1 MMDRLSSF
9 LLRRLAHVERR
20 AVRRL
25 AARNGLLTMST
36 AIVDGHIVGRF
47 SPAFDASHLT
57 GDAAQDRHWLRDHL
71 AGFLIEAPQDGNG
84 RPVLVPAV
92 PAWPAHLA
100 RRFANEDGTA
110 QATLAYAVRVVAE
123 AGYKPSVKPMATL
136 LLLAAALE
144 QSGVSLRDLGA
155 ALRQPAPVFSVAV
168 LADGFERA
176 LPQLIE
182 NTGIVPYGP
191 YNGVAADFA
200 FNDDLWRWVDSETRR
215 VFLQV
220 PAGETNRPSRAALR
234 GQLLRALA
242 DGTPVLAVSET
253 HTGVPDQVDLT
264 CDIRLTGAGIDRLL
278 IADLLEAVYGSEAVT
293 RHDSSIAKIDAD
305 ALTLDD
311 LAIAIRPGRPI
322 LSSLDAL
329 AGLAALNR
337 DDKKDEKDGDK
348 AGASRRLITQ
358 SPSERRSQT
367 SDDGGGSDGRASSTS
382 TSTSKVRDKRK
393 SKAKPTG
400 AGVIHPDP
408 SGDELSPTEPPVM
421 RVETLTGYGAAK
433 DWALGLKADLA
444 DYLGGELAWSQMS
457 TKLLLSGPPGT
468 GKTTFARALCNTLQ
482 LPLVVTSV
490 STWLQGEYLHDVLG
504 RMADTF
510 AEARRQA
517 PCILFIDEIDGIGQ
531 RASASRPYADYWN
544 ACVNKLLELLDG
556 AVKTDGVI
564 VVGATNRPAEIDE
577 AIRRSGR
584 LETHIEIPRPDIPT
598 LAGILAHHL
607 GNDLDVV
614 TASDDLLGGQR

>member
-1 MMDRLSSF
+1 MR
-9 LLRRLAHVERR
+9 
-20 AVRRL
+20 
-25 AARNGLLTMST
+25 T
-36 AIVDGHIVGRF
+36 ATVDGHVVGRF
-47 SPAFDASHLT
+47 SPAFDPSHLT
-57 GDAAQDRHWLRDHL
+57 GDLKQDRQWIRDHL
-71 AGFLIEAPQDGNG
+71 AGFLIDAPQDGHG

-92 PAWPAHLA
+92 PAWPAHVA
-100 RRFANEDGTA
+100 RRAANEAGTDPVA
-110 QATLAYAVRVVAE
+110 RSYAVRVVAE

-136 LLLAAALE
+136 LLLAAAME
-144 QSGVSLRDLGA
+144 QSGVTLRDLVA
-155 ALRQPAPVFSVAV
+155 LLRQPAPVFSIQI

-191 YNGVAADFA
+191 YNGAAVDFA

-253 HTGVPDQVDLT
+253 HNGVPDQVDLT

-278 IADLLEAVYGSEAVT
+278 IADLLEAIYGSEAVM
-293 RHDSSIAKIDAD
+293 RHDSSIARIDAE

-329 AGLAALNR
+329 TGLAALNR
-337 DDKKDEKDGDK
+337 DDKKDGNDGDK
-348 AGASRRLITQ
+348 AASSRRLITQ
-358 SPSERRSQT
+358 SPSERRGENSG
-367 SDDGGGSDGRASSTS
+367 DGCGSDGRTSTSSTS
-382 TSTSKVRDKRK
+382 ASNDRDKRK

-400 AGVIHPDP
+400 SEVIQP
-408 SGDELSPTEPPVM
+408 EPIKDTSALTAL

-433 DWALGLKADLA
+433 DWALGLKTDLA

-468 GKTTFARALCNTLQ
+468 GKTTFARALCNSLQ
-482 LPLVVTSV
+482 VPLVATSV

-504 RMADTF
+504 RMADTL

-517 PCILFIDEIDGIGQ
+517 PCILFIDEIDGIGK
-531 RASASRPYADYWN
+531 RASASRSYSDYWN

>member
-1 MMDRLSSF
+1 MDRLSSF

-25 AARNGLLTMST
+25 AVRNGLLAMST
-36 AIVDGHIVGRF
+36 AIVDGHVVGRYV
-47 SPAFDASHLT
+47 PAFDPSHLT
-57 GDAAQDRHWLRDHL
+57 GHLKQDLQWVRDHL
-71 AGFLIEAPQDGNG
+71 AAFLIEAPQDGHG

-92 PAWPAHLA
+92 PLWPVHLA
-100 RRFANEDGTA
+100 RRSANEDGTE
-110 QATLAYAVRVVAE
+110 QAALAYAVRVVAE

-136 LLLAAALE
+136 LLLAAAME

-155 ALRQPAPVFSVAV
+155 VLRQPAPVFSVAV

-182 NTGIVPYGP
+182 DTDIVPFGP

-200 FNDDLWRWVDSETRR
+200 FNDDLWRWVDRETRR
-215 VFLQV
+215 VVLQV

-253 HTGVPDQVDLT
+253 HNGVPDQVDLT

-278 IADLLEAVYGSEAVT
+278 IADLLEAVYGSEAVM
-293 RHDSSIAKIDAD
+293 RHDSSIAKLDAG

-337 DDKKDEKDGDK
+337 DDKEGGNADK
-348 AGASRRLITQ
+348 NLGTSRRLISQ
-358 SPSERRSQT
+358 NPSERRGQT
-367 SDDGGGSDGRASSTS
+367 SHDGGNSGDRTSSASTS
-382 TSTSKVRDKRK
+382 SKGKRK
-393 SKAKPTG
+393 DRSRQKPTG
-400 AGVIHPDP
+400 AVVIQPEPDDDSSASTAHP
-408 SGDELSPTEPPVM
+408 GL
-421 RVETLTGYGAAK
+421 RVETLTGYGVAK
-433 DWALGLKADLA
+433 DWALGLKVDLV
-444 DYLGGELAWSQMS
+444 DYLGGELPWSDMS

-468 GKTTFARALCNTLQ
+468 GKTTFARALCNTLHI
-482 LPLVVTSV
+482 PLVVTSV
-490 STWLQGEYLHDVLG
+490 STWLQGEYLHDVLS

-556 AVKTDGVI
+556 AVRTDGVI
-564 VVGATNRPAEIDE
+564 VVGATNRPNEIDE

-607 GNDLDVV
+607 GSDLDAV
-614 TASDDLLGGQR
+614 TAPDAQVRGQP

>member
-1 MMDRLSSF
+1 MDRLSSF
-9 LLRRLAHVERR
+9 LVRRLHHVERR

-25 AARNGLLTMST
+25 AVRNGLLTMTT
-36 AIVDGHIVGRF
+36 AIVDGHVIGRF
-47 SPAFDASHLT
+47 SPVFDQSHLS
-57 GDAAQDRHWLRDHL
+57 GDVQRDLQWVRDHL
-71 AGFLIEAPQDGNG
+71 AGFLIAAPQDGHG
-84 RPVLVPAV
+84 RPILAPPVPV
-92 PAWPAHLA
+92 WPGHLRRHPTNSDATDTTAH
-100 RRFANEDGTA
+100 
-110 QATLAYAVRVVAE
+110 AYAVRVVAE
-123 AGYKPSVKPMATL
+123 AGYKPSVKQMATL
-136 LLLAAALE
+136 LLLAAAME

-155 ALRQPAPVFSVAV
+155 VLRQPAPVFSVAV

-176 LPQLIE
+176 LAQLIE
-182 NTGIVPYGP
+182 ETGVVPYGP

-200 FNDDLWRWVDSETRR
+200 FTDDLWRWVDSETRR
-215 VFLQV
+215 IFLQV

-253 HTGVPDQVDLT
+253 HNGVPDQVDLT

-278 IADLLEAVYGSEAVT
+278 IADLLEAIYGSEVVM
-293 RHDSSIAKIDAD
+293 RFDSSIAKLDAG

-329 AGLAALNR
+329 SGLAALNR
-337 DDKKDEKDGDK
+337 EDREDDKNGDK
-348 AGASRRLITQ
+348 ADASRRLITQ
-358 SPSERRSQT
+358 SPSERREQT
-367 SDDGGGSDGRASSTS
+367 SRDGGNSGDRAASTS
-382 TSTSKVRDKRK
+382 TASSKGKAK
-393 SKAKPTG
+393 SKSKPTG
-400 AGVIHPDP
+400 AEVIQPEAVEDASLP
-408 SGDELSPTEPPVM
+408 IAPPVL

-433 DWALGLKADLA
+433 DWALGLKVDLT
-444 DYLGGELAWSQMS
+444 DYLSGELAWSQMS
-457 TKLLLSGPPGT
+457 TKLLLSGAPGT

-482 LPLVVTSV
+482 VPLVVTSV
-490 STWLQGEYLHDVLG
+490 STWLQGEYLHDVLD
-504 RMADTF
+504 RMANTF

-517 PCILFIDEIDGIGQ
+517 PSILFIDEIDGIGQ

-607 GNDLDVV
+607 GSDVDAV
-614 TASDDLLGGQR
+614 TASNTQIGGQP

>member
-1 MMDRLSSF
+1 MDRLSSF
-9 LLRRLAHVERR
+9 LLRRLAHVERC

-25 AARNGLLTMST
+25 AVRNGLLTMST
-36 AIVDGHIVGRF
+36 SIVDGHVVGRF
-47 SPAFDASHLT
+47 SPAFDPCHLT
-57 GDAAQDRHWLRDHL
+57 GEFEQDRQWVRDHL
-71 AGFLIEAPQDGNG
+71 AGFLIEGPQDGHG
-84 RPVLVPAV
+84 RPVLVPPV
-92 PAWPAHLA
+92 PLWPAHLM
-100 RRFANEDGTA
+100 RRSANEADTNPA
-110 QATLAYAVRVVAE
+110 ALAYAVRVVAE
-123 AGYKPSVKPMATL
+123 AAYARSVKHMATL
-136 LLLAAALE
+136 LLLAAAME
-144 QSGVSLRDLGA
+144 QSGVTLRDLVA
-155 ALRQPAPVFSVAV
+155 HLRQPAPVVSVTV
-168 LADGFERA
+168 FADGFERA
-176 LPQLIE
+176 LPHLIE
-182 NTGIVPYGP
+182 DTDLVPYGP
-191 YNGVAADFA
+191 YTGVAADFA
-200 FNDDLWRWVDSETRR
+200 FNDDLWKWVDSETRR

-253 HTGVPDQVDLT
+253 HNGVPDQVDLT
-264 CDIRLTGAGIDRLL
+264 CDIRLTSAGIDSLL
-278 IADLLEAVYGSEAVT
+278 IADLLEAVYGSEAVM
-293 RHDSSIAKIDAD
+293 RHDSSIAKLDAG

-337 DDKKDEKDGDK
+337 DDKEDGNADK
-348 AGASRRLITQ
+348 NLGTSRRLITQ
-358 SPSERRSQT
+358 SPSERREQT
-367 SDDGGGSDGRASSTS
+367 SRDGGNSSSSASTS
-382 TSTSKVRDKRK
+382 SKGKRNDR
-393 SKAKPTG
+393 SRQKPTG
-400 AGVIHPDP
+400 AEVIQPEP
-408 SGDELSPTEPPVM
+408 FDEASRPAVPPVL

-433 DWALGLKADLA
+433 DWALDLQADLA
-444 DYLGGELAWSQMS
+444 DYLGGELAWAQMS

-482 LPLVVTSV
+482 VPLVVTSV
-490 STWLQGEYLHDVLG
+490 STWLQGEYLHDVLD

-531 RASASRPYADYWN
+531 RASASRSYSDYWN

-556 AVKTDGVI
+556 AMKTEGVI

-607 GNDLDVV
+607 GSDLDAV
-614 TASDDLLGGQR
+614 TASDSQIGGQP

>member
-1 MMDRLSSF
+1 MDRLSSF
-9 LLRRLAHVERR
+9 LLRRLAHVERC

-25 AARNGLLTMST
+25 AVRNGLLTMST
-36 AIVDGHIVGRF
+36 SIVDSHVVGHF

-57 GDAAQDRHWLRDHL
+57 GEFEQDRQWVRDHL
-71 AGFLIEAPQDGNG
+71 AGFLIDAPQDGHG
-84 RPVLVPAV
+84 RPVLDQAV
-92 PAWPAHLA
+92 PVWPAHLA
-100 RRFANEDGTA
+100 PRFTGEDGTP
-110 QATLAYAVRVVAE
+110 QATLAYAVCVVAD
-123 AGYKPSVKPMATL
+123 AGYKPSIKSMATL
-136 LLLAAALE
+136 LLLAAAMK

-155 ALRQPAPVFSVAV
+155 VLRQPAPVFSVAV

-182 NTGIVPYGP
+182 NTDIVPFGP

-200 FNDDLWRWVDSETRR
+200 FNDDLWRWVGSETKR

-220 PAGETNRPSRAALR
+220 PALETNRPSRAALR

-242 DGTPVLAVSET
+242 DGTPVLAVSEA
-253 HTGVPDQVDLT
+253 HNGVPDQVDLT

-278 IADLLEAVYGSEAVT
+278 IADLLEAVYGSEAVI
-293 RHDSSIAKIDAD
+293 RHDSSIAKLDAGV
-305 ALTLDD
+305 LTLDD

-329 AGLAALNR
+329 GGLAALNR
-337 DDKKDEKDGDK
+337 EDKEDGNADKK
-348 AGASRRLITQ
+348 GASSRRLVTH
-358 SPSERRSQT
+358 SPSERRGENSG
-367 SDDGGGSDGRASSTS
+367 DGGGADGRASS
-382 TSTSKVRDKRK
+382 SKDKRK
-393 SKAKPTG
+393 DRSRQKPTG
-400 AGVIHPDP
+400 AEVIQPEPDDDSSAP
-408 SGDELSPTEPPVM
+408 VAPPVL

-444 DYLGGELAWSQMS
+444 DYLGGELPWSDMS

-482 LPLVVTSV
+482 VPLVVTSV
-490 STWLQGEYLHDVLG
+490 STWLQGEYLHDVLD
-504 RMADTF
+504 RMANTF

-517 PCILFIDEIDGIGQ
+517 PSILFIDEIDGIGQ

-556 AVKTDGVI
+556 ALKTDGVI
-564 VVGATNRPAEIDE
+564 VVGATNRPTEIDE

-584 LETHIEIPRPDIPT
+584 LETQIEIPRPDIPT

-607 GNDLDVV
+607 GNDLDAV
-614 TASDDLLGGQR
+614 AMSDTQIGGQP

>member
-1 MMDRLSSF
+1 MDRLASF

-25 AARNGLLTMST
+25 AVRNGLLTMST
-36 AIVDGHIVGRF
+36 ALIDGHVIGRF
-47 SPAFDASHLT
+47 RPAFDPSHLC
-57 GDAAQDRHWLRDHL
+57 GDADRDRQWIRDHL
-71 AGFLIEAPQDGNG
+71 AAFLIEGPQDGHG
-84 RPVLVPAV
+84 QPLLVPALPTWPDHLRRH
-92 PAWPAHLA
+92 PADTEAA
-100 RRFANEDGTA
+100 DTA
-110 QATLAYAVRVVAE
+110 ADTYAVRVVAE
-123 AGYKPSVKPMATL
+123 AGYKPTVKHMATL

-144 QSGVSLRDLGA
+144 QSGVTLRDLVA
-155 ALRQPAPVFSVAV
+155 ILRQPAPVFSVSV

-176 LPQLIE
+176 VSQLIE
-182 NTGIVPYGP
+182 DTGIVPYGP

-200 FNDDLWRWVDSETRR
+200 FTDDLWKWVDSETRR
-215 VFLQV
+215 IFLQV

-253 HTGVPDQVDLT
+253 HNGVPAQVDLT
-264 CDIRLTGAGIDRLL
+264 CDIRMTGAGIDRML
-278 IADLLEAVYGSEAVT
+278 IADLLEAVYGSEPVMQ
-293 RHDSSIAKIDAD
+293 HDSSIAKLDAG

-311 LAIAIRPGRPI
+311 LAIAIRMGRPI

-337 DDKKDEKDGDK
+337 EDKKDGSAEDK
-348 AGASRRLITQ
+348 AASSRRLITQ
-358 SPSERRSQT
+358 NPSERRGQT
-367 SDDGGGSDGRASSTS
+367 SQDGGNSGDRTSSASTS
-382 TSTSKVRDKRK
+382 SKGKRK
-393 SKAKPTG
+393 DRSRQKPTG
-400 AGVIHPDP
+400 AEVIQP
-408 SGDELSPTEPPVM
+408 EPIGQASTPAATQVLQ
-421 RVETLTGYGAAK
+421 VETLTGYGAAR
-433 DWALGLKADLA
+433 DWALGLKVDLA
-444 DYLGGELAWSQMS
+444 EYLTGDLAWSQMS

-468 GKTTFARALCNTLQ
+468 GKTNFARALCNTLQ
-482 LPLVVTSV
+482 VPLVVTSV
-490 STWLQGEYLHDVLG
+490 STWLQGEYLHDVLDG
-504 RMADTF
+504 MADTF

-517 PCILFIDEIDGIGQ
+517 PSILFIDEIDGIGQ

-556 AVKTDGVI
+556 ALKTDGVI
-564 VVGATNRPAEIDE
+564 VVGATNRPDEIDE

-607 GNDLDVV
+607 GSDLDAV
-614 TASDDLLGGQR
+614 AMSDTQIGGQP

>member
-1 MMDRLSSF
+1 MDRLASF

-25 AARNGLLTMST
+25 AVRNGLLTLST
-36 AIVDGHIVGRF
+36 AIVDGHVVSRF
-47 SPAFDASHLT
+47 SPAFDPSHLN
-57 GDAAQDRHWLRDHL
+57 GDLKQDRQWMRDHL
-71 AGFLIEAPQDGNG
+71 PGFLIEAPLDGNG
-84 RPVLVPAV
+84 RPVLVPALPGWPDHLRRH
-92 PAWPAHLA
+92 PANIEAADTAAH
-100 RRFANEDGTA
+100 
-110 QATLAYAVRVVAE
+110 AYAVRIAAE
-123 AGYKPSVKPMATL
+123 AGYNPSIKHMVTL

-144 QSGVSLRDLGA
+144 QSGVTLRDLIA
-155 ALRQPAPVFSVAV
+155 ILRQPAPVFSVAV

-176 LPQLIE
+176 LSQLIE
-182 NTGIVPYGP
+182 DTGIVPYGP
-191 YNGVAADFA
+191 YTGVAADFA
-200 FNDDLWRWVDSETRR
+200 FTDDLWRWVDSETKR

-220 PAGETNRPSRAALR
+220 AAGETNRPSRAALR

-242 DGTPVLAVSET
+242 DGTPVLATSET
-253 HTGVPDQVDLT
+253 HTGIPGQVDLT
-264 CDIRLTGAGIDRLL
+264 CDVRLTGAGIDRLL
-278 IADLLEAVYGSEAVT
+278 IADLLEAIYGSEAVM
-293 RHDSSIAKIDAD
+293 RHDSSIAGIDAEG
-305 ALTLDD
+305 LTLDD

-337 DDKKDEKDGDK
+337 EDKRDQKDENK
-348 AGASRRLITQ
+348 ADASGRLITQ
-358 SPSERRSQT
+358 SPSERREQT
-367 SDDGGGSDGRASSTS
+367 SRDGGNTGNRAASTS
-382 TSTSKVRDKRK
+382 TASSKGKAK
-393 SKAKPTG
+393 SKSKPTG
-400 AGVIHPDP
+400 AEVIQPEP
-408 SGDELSPTEPPVM
+408 FDEASRPAAPPVL

-433 DWALGLKADLA
+433 DWALGLQADIA
-444 DYLGGELAWSQMS
+444 AYLGAGLAWSQMS

-482 LPLVVTSV
+482 VPLVVTSV
-490 STWLQGEYLHDVLG
+490 STWLQGEYLHDVLD
-504 RMADTF
+504 RMANTF

-531 RASASRPYADYWN
+531 RAPASRSYSDYWN

-556 AVKTDGVI
+556 AMKTDGVI
-564 VVGATNRPAEIDE
+564 VIGATNRPGEIDE

-607 GNDLDVV
+607 GSDLDAV
-614 TASDDLLGGQR
+614 TVSDTHIGGQP

>member
-1 MMDRLSSF
+1 MDRLSSF
-9 LLRRLAHVERR
+9 LLRRLAHVEHR

-25 AARNGLLTMST
+25 AVRNGLLTMST
-36 AIVDGHIVGRF
+36 AIIDGYVIGRF
-47 SPAFDASHLT
+47 SPAFDPSHLC
-57 GDAAQDRHWLRDHL
+57 GNADRDQQWVGDHL
-71 AGFLIEAPQDGNG
+71 AGFLIEAPQDGHG

-92 PAWPAHLA
+92 PVWPAYLA
-100 RRFANEDGTA
+100 RRSANEADTNT
-110 QATLAYAVRVVAE
+110 ATLSYAVRVVAE
-123 AGYKPSVKPMATL
+123 AGYCPSVKHMVTL

-144 QSGVSLRDLGA
+144 QSGVTLRDLSTV
-155 ALRQPAPVFSVAV
+155 LRQPAPVFSVAV

-182 NTGIVPYGP
+182 DTDLVPYGP
-191 YNGVAADFA
+191 YNSMAADFA
-200 FNDDLWRWVDSETRR
+200 FTDDLWRWVDAETRR
-215 VFLQV
+215 IFLQI

-242 DGTPVLAVSET
+242 NGTPVLAVSEA
-253 HTGVPDQVDLT
+253 HNGVPDQVDLT

-278 IADLLEAVYGSEAVT
+278 IADLLEAVYGSEAVM
-293 RHDSSIAKIDAD
+293 RHDSSIAKLDAG

-322 LSSLDAL
+322 LSSIDAL
-329 AGLAALNR
+329 TGLAALNR
-337 DDKKDEKDGDK
+337 EDKRDQKDEDN
-348 AGASRRLITQ
+348 AASSRRLVTQ
-358 SPSERRSQT
+358 SPSERRAQT
-367 SDDGGGSDGRASSTS
+367 SRNAGNTDDRTASTS
-382 TSTSKVRDKRK
+382 TSSSKGKAKWK
-393 SKAKPTG
+393 SKPTG
-400 AGVIHPDP
+400 AEVIQPKPVDDA
-408 SGDELSPTEPPVM
+408 SAPTAPPVL

-433 DWALGLKADLA
+433 DWALGLKVDLA
-444 DYLGGELAWSQMS
+444 DYLTGGLAWSHMS

-482 LPLVVTSV
+482 VPLVVTSV
-490 STWLQGEYLHDVLG
+490 STWLQGEYLHDVLD
-504 RMADTF
+504 RMANTF

-517 PCILFIDEIDGIGQ
+517 PSILFIDEIDGIGQ

-556 AVKTDGVI
+556 ALKTDGVI
-564 VVGATNRPAEIDE
+564 VVGATNRPGEIDE

-584 LETHIEIPRPDIPT
+584 LERHIEIPRPDIPT

-607 GNDLDVV
+607 GSDLDAI
-614 TASDDLLGGQR
+614 TAPDGQVGGQP

>member
-1 MMDRLSSF
+1 MDRLASF

-25 AARNGLLTMST
+25 AVRNGLLTMST
-36 AIVDGHIVGRF
+36 AIIDGHVIGSF
-47 SPAFDASHLT
+47 SPAFDPSHLC
-57 GDAAQDRHWLRDHL
+57 GEFEQDRQWVRDHL
-71 AGFLIEAPQDGNG
+71 AGFMIDAPQDGHG

-92 PAWPAHLA
+92 PVWPAHLP
-100 RRFANEDGTA
+100 RRFANEDGTP
-110 QATLAYAVRVVAE
+110 QAALAYAVRVVAE
-123 AGYKPSVKPMATL
+123 AGYKPSVKHMATL
-136 LLLAAALE
+136 LLVAAAME
-144 QSGVSLRDLGA
+144 QSGVTLRDLVA
-155 ALRQPAPVFSVAV
+155 ILRQPAPVFSVAV

-182 NTGIVPYGP
+182 NTGVVPCGP
-191 YNGVAADFA
+191 YTGVAADFA
-200 FNDDLWRWVDSETRR
+200 FDDDLWKWVDSETRR

-220 PAGETNRPSRAALR
+220 PAGEANRPSRAALR

-253 HTGVPDQVDLT
+253 HNGVPDQVDLT

-278 IADLLEAVYGSEAVT
+278 IADLLEAVYGSEAVI
-293 RHDSSIAKIDAD
+293 RHDSSIAKIDAG

-322 LSSLDAL
+322 LPSLEAL
-329 AGLAALNR
+329 GGLAALNHENKE
-337 DDKKDEKDGDK
+337 DGNADKN
-348 AGASRRLITQ
+348 ANASRRLITQ
-358 SPSERRSQT
+358 SPSERRGENSV
-367 SDDGGGSDGRASSTS
+367 DGSGSDGRASS
-382 TSTSKVRDKRK
+382 SKDKRK
-393 SKAKPTG
+393 DRSRQTPTG
-400 AGVIHPDP
+400 AEVIQPEPVD
-408 SGDELSPTEPPVM
+408 DESAPTAL
-421 RVETLTGYGAAK
+421 RVETLRGFGAATA
-433 DWALGLKADLA
+433 WALGLKVDVA
-444 DYLGGELAWSQMS
+444 DYLGGELPWSQMS

-482 LPLVVTSV
+482 IPLVVTSV
-490 STWLQGEYLHDVLG
+490 STWLQGEYLHDVLS

-556 AVKTDGVI
+556 ALKTDGVI
-564 VVGATNRPAEIDE
+564 VVGATNRPDEIDE

-607 GNDLDVV
+607 GNDLDAI
-614 TASDDLLGGQR
+614 TAPNGHVGGQR

>member
-1 MMDRLSSF
+1 MDRLSSF

-25 AARNGLLTMST
+25 AVRNGLLTMST
-36 AIVDGHIVGRF
+36 AIVDGHVVSRF
-47 SPAFDASHLT
+47 NPEFDPSHLN
-57 GDAAQDRHWLRDHL
+57 GDLKQDRQWMRDHL
-71 AGFLIEAPQDGNG
+71 PGFLIKAPLDGNG
-84 RPVLVPAV
+84 RPVLVPALPGWPDHLRRH
-92 PAWPAHLA
+92 PANIEAADTAAHP
-100 RRFANEDGTA
+100 
-110 QATLAYAVRVVAE
+110 YAVRVVTE
-123 AGYKPSVKPMATL
+123 AGYKPSVKHMATL
-136 LLLAAALE
+136 LLLAAALK
-144 QSGVSLRDLGA
+144 QSGVTLRDLVA
-155 ALRQPAPVFSVAV
+155 ILRQPAPVFSVAV

-176 LPQLIE
+176 LSQLIE
-182 NTGIVPYGP
+182 DTGIVPYGP
-191 YNGVAADFA
+191 CTGVAADFA
-200 FNDDLWRWVDSETRR
+200 FTDDLWKWVESETKR

-220 PAGETNRPSRAALR
+220 AAGETNRPSRAALR

-253 HTGVPDQVDLT
+253 HTGVPEQIDLT
-264 CDIRLTGAGIDRLL
+264 CDIRLTGAEIDRLL
-278 IADLLEAVYGSEAVT
+278 ITDLLEATYGSDAVM
-293 RHDSSIAKIDAD
+293 HFDSSIAKLDAG

-322 LSSLDAL
+322 LASFDAL

-337 DDKKDEKDGDK
+337 DDKKDGNDGEK

-358 SPSERRSQT
+358 SPSERRGENSG
-367 SDDGGGSDGRASSTS
+367 DGDGSDGRASSTS
-382 TSTSKVRDKRK
+382 SLKGRDKRK

-400 AGVIHPDP
+400 AEVIKPEPAGDKP
-408 SGDELSPTEPPVM
+408 SSTATPVL
-421 RVETLTGYGAAK
+421 RVETLTGYGAATE
-433 DWALGLKADLA
+433 WALGLKTDLA
-444 DYLGGELAWSQMS
+444 DYLGGELVWSQMS

-468 GKTTFARALCNTLQ
+468 GKTTFARALCNSLQ
-482 LPLVVTSV
+482 VPLVVTSV
-490 STWLQGEYLHDVLG
+490 STWLQGEYLHDVLD

-556 AVKTDGVI
+556 ALKTDGVI
-564 VVGATNRPAEIDE
+564 VVGATNRPEEIDE

-607 GNDLDVV
+607 GNDLDAI
-614 TASDDLLGGQR
+614 TAPNGQVRGQP

>member
-1 MMDRLSSF
+1 MDRPSSF

-25 AARNGLLTMST
+25 AVRNGLLTMST
-36 AIVDGHIVGRF
+36 AIVDSHVVGRF
-47 SPAFDASHLT
+47 SPVFAPSHLT
-57 GDAAQDRHWLRDHL
+57 GDLERDRQWVRDHL
-71 AGFLIEAPQDGNG
+71 AGFLIAAPQDGHG
-84 RPVLVPAV
+84 RPILAPAV
-92 PAWPAHLA
+92 PVWPGHLRRHPANSDATDTAAH
-100 RRFANEDGTA
+100 
-110 QATLAYAVRVVAE
+110 AYAVRVVAE
-123 AGYKPSVKPMATL
+123 AGYKPSVKQMATL
-136 LLLAAALE
+136 LLLAAAME

-155 ALRQPAPVFSVAV
+155 VLRQPAPVFSVAV

-182 NTGIVPYGP
+182 DTDVVPYGP
-191 YNGVAADFA
+191 YSGVAADFA
-200 FNDDLWRWVDSETRR
+200 FTDDLWTWVDGETRR

-253 HTGVPDQVDLT
+253 HNGVPDQVDMT

-278 IADLLEAVYGSEAVT
+278 IADLLEAVYGSEAVM
-293 RHDSSIAKIDAD
+293 RHDSSIVKLDAG

-311 LAIAIRPGRPI
+311 LAIAIRPRRPI

-337 DDKKDEKDGDK
+337 EDKRDQKEEDK
-348 AGASRRLITQ
+348 AVSSRRLVTQ
-358 SPSERRSQT
+358 SPSERREQT
-367 SDDGGGSDGRASSTS
+367 SRTAGNTDDRASSTS
-382 TSTSKVRDKRK
+382 TSKGKGRSK
-393 SKAKPTG
+393 SKPTG
-400 AGVIHPDP
+400 VEVIQPEPDDDA
-408 SGDELSPTEPPVM
+408 SAPTAL
-421 RVETLTGYGAAK
+421 RVETLRGYGAATA
-433 DWALGLKADLA
+433 WALGLKVDLA
-444 DYLGGELAWSQMS
+444 DYLGGELPWSQMS

-482 LPLVVTSV
+482 IPLVVTSV
-490 STWLQGEYLHDVLG
+490 STWLQGEYLHDVLS

-517 PCILFIDEIDGIGQ
+517 PSILFIDEIDGIGQ

-556 AVKTDGVI
+556 AMKTEGVI
-564 VVGATNRPAEIDE
+564 VLGATNRPTEIDE

-607 GNDLDVV
+607 GSDLDAV
-614 TASDDLLGGQR
+614 TAPDTQIRGQP

>member
-1 MMDRLSSF
+1 MDRLSSF

-20 AVRRL
+20 TVRRL
-25 AARNGLLTMST
+25 AVRNGLLMMST
-36 AIVDGHIVGRF
+36 SIVDGHVVGRF
-47 SPAFDASHLT
+47 SPAFDPSHLT
-57 GDAAQDRHWLRDHL
+57 GEFEQDRQWVRDHL
-71 AGFLIEAPQDGNG
+71 AGFLIDAPQDGHG
-84 RPVLVPAV
+84 RPVLVPVV
-92 PAWPAHLA
+92 PVWPDNL
-100 RRFANEDGTA
+100 RRHPANEENSSSA
-110 QATLAYAVRVVAE
+110 ALAYAVRVVAE

-136 LLLAAALE
+136 LLLAAAME
-144 QSGVSLRDLGA
+144 QSGVLLRDLVA
-155 ALRQPAPVFSVAV
+155 HLRQPAPVFSVAV

-182 NTGIVPYGP
+182 NIGIVPYGP
-191 YNGVAADFA
+191 YTGVAADFA
-200 FNDDLWRWVDSETRR
+200 FNDDLWRWVGSETKR

-220 PAGETNRPSRAALR
+220 PAGETNRPSRTALR

-253 HTGVPDQVDLT
+253 HNGVPDQVDLT
-264 CDIRLTGAGIDRLL
+264 CDVRLTGAGIDRLL
-278 IADLLEAVYGSEAVT
+278 ISDLLEAVYGSEAVM
-293 RHDSSIAKIDAD
+293 RHDSSIAKLDAS

-329 AGLAALNR
+329 VGLAALNR
-337 DDKKDEKDGDK
+337 EDKEDGNADK
-348 AGASRRLITQ
+348 NAGTSRRLITQ
-358 SPSERRSQT
+358 SPSERRGQT
-367 SDDGGGSDGRASSTS
+367 SQVGGNRGDRTSSTS
-382 TSTSKVRDKRK
+382 TSSKGKGK
-393 SKAKPTG
+393 SKGKPTG
-400 AGVIHPDP
+400 AEVIRPEPNDGV
-408 SGDELSPTEPPVM
+408 SAPTAL

-433 DWALGLKADLA
+433 EWALDLKADLA
-444 DYLGGELAWSQMS
+444 DYLAGELAWSQMS

-482 LPLVVTSV
+482 IPLVVTSV
-490 STWLQGEYLHDVLG
+490 STWLQGEYLHDVLS

-510 AEARRQA
+510 AEARREA

-556 AVKTDGVI
+556 AIKTDGVI
-564 VVGATNRPAEIDE
+564 VVGATNRPGEIDE

-607 GNDLDVV
+607 GRDLDAI
-614 TASDDLLGGQR
+614 TAPDGHVR

>member
-1 MMDRLSSF
+1 MDRLASF

-25 AARNGLLTMST
+25 AVRNGLLTMT
-36 AIVDGHIVGRF
+36 AAIVDGHVIGRF
-47 SPAFDASHLT
+47 SPVFDQSHLS
-57 GDAAQDRHWLRDHL
+57 GDVERDRQWVRAHL
-71 AGFLIEAPQDGNG
+71 AGFLIEAPQDGHG

-92 PAWPAHLA
+92 PVWPDHLRRDPANIEAADTAAH
-100 RRFANEDGTA
+100 
-110 QATLAYAVRVVAE
+110 AYAVRVVAE
-123 AGYKPSVKPMATL
+123 AGYNPSIKHMATL

-144 QSGVSLRDLGA
+144 QSGVTLRDLVA
-155 ALRQPAPVFSVAV
+155 ILRQPAPVFSVAV

-176 LPQLIE
+176 LSQLIE
-182 NTGIVPYGP
+182 DTGIVPYGR
-191 YNGVAADFA
+191 YTGVAADFA
-200 FNDDLWRWVDSETRR
+200 FTDDLWKWVDSETRR

-253 HTGVPDQVDLT
+253 HTGIPDQVDLT

-278 IADLLEAVYGSEAVT
+278 IADLLEARYGGEAVM
-293 RHDSSIAKIDAD
+293 RRDSSIARIDAGV
-305 ALTLDD
+305 LTLDD

-337 DDKKDEKDGDK
+337 EDKEDDKNGDK
-348 AGASRRLITQ
+348 ADASRRLITQ
-358 SPSERRSQT
+358 SPSERREQT
-367 SDDGGGSDGRASSTS
+367 SRDGGNTGDRAASTS
-382 TSTSKVRDKRK
+382 TASSKGKAK
-393 SKAKPTG
+393 SKSKPTG
-400 AGVIHPDP
+400 AEVIQPEP
-408 SGDELSPTEPPVM
+408 FDEASRPAVPPVL

-433 DWALGLKADLA
+433 DWALGLKVDLA
-444 DYLGGELAWSQMS
+444 DYLTGGLAWSHMS

-482 LPLVVTSV
+482 VPLVVTSV
-490 STWLQGEYLHDVLG
+490 STWLQGEYLHDVLN

-510 AEARRQA
+510 AEARRHA

-531 RASASRPYADYWN
+531 RAPASRSYSDYWN
-544 ACVNKLLELLDG
+544 TCVNKLLELLDG
-556 AVKTDGVI
+556 ALKTDGVI
-564 VVGATNRPAEIDE
+564 VVGATNRPGEIDE

-607 GNDLDVV
+607 GSDLDAV
-614 TASDDLLGGQR
+614 TAPDAQVGGQP

>member
-1 MMDRLSSF
+1 MDRLSSF
-9 LLRRLAHVERR
+9 LLRRLAHVERC

-25 AARNGLLTMST
+25 AVRNGLLTMST
-36 AIVDGHIVGRF
+36 SIVDGHVVGRF

-57 GDAAQDRHWLRDHL
+57 GEFEQDRQWVRDHL
-71 AGFLIEAPQDGNG
+71 AGFLIDAPHDEHG
-84 RPVLVPAV
+84 RLVLDQAV
-92 PAWPAHLA
+92 PAWPAHVA
-100 RRFANEDGTA
+100 PRFTNEDGTP
-110 QATLAYAVRVVAE
+110 QATLAYAVCVVAD
-123 AGYKPSVKPMATL
+123 AGYKPSIKSMATL
-136 LLLAAALE
+136 LLLAAAME

-155 ALRQPAPVFSVAV
+155 VLRQPAPVFSVAV

-182 NTGIVPYGP
+182 DTDIVPYGP
-191 YNGVAADFA
+191 YTGVAADFA
-200 FNDDLWRWVDSETRR
+200 FTDDLWRWVDAETRR

-220 PAGETNRPSRAALR
+220 PAGETNRPNRAALR

-242 DGTPVLAVSET
+242 DGTPVLAVSEA
-253 HTGVPDQVDLT
+253 HTGIPDQVDLT

-278 IADLLEAVYGSEAVT
+278 IADLLEAVYGSDAVM
-293 RHDSSIAKIDAD
+293 RFDSSIAKLDAGV
-305 ALTLDD
+305 LTLDD

-329 AGLAALNR
+329 SGLAALNR
-337 DDKKDEKDGDK
+337 DEKKDGNDGEK

-358 SPSERRSQT
+358 SPSERRGENSG
-367 SDDGGGSDGRASSTS
+367 DGDGSDGRAASTS
-382 TSTSKVRDKRK
+382 SSKGKRK
-393 SKAKPTG
+393 DRSRQKPTG
-400 AGVIHPDP
+400 AEVIQPEP
-408 SGDELSPTEPPVM
+408 FDEASTLAVPPVL
-421 RVETLTGYGAAK
+421 RVETLMGYGAAK
-433 DWALGLKADLA
+433 EWALGLKGDLG

-468 GKTTFARALCNTLQ
+468 GKTTFAQALCNTLQ
-482 LPLVVTSV
+482 VPLVVTSV
-490 STWLQGEYLHDVLG
+490 STWLQGEYLHDVLD
-504 RMADTF
+504 RMANTF

-517 PCILFIDEIDGIGQ
+517 PCILFIDEIDGIGK
-531 RASASRPYADYWN
+531 RASASRSYADYWN

-556 AVKTDGVI
+556 ALKTDGVI
-564 VVGATNRPAEIDE
+564 VVGATNRPDEIDE

-607 GNDLDVV
+607 GADLHAVA
-614 TASDDLLGGQR
+614 ASDAQEVSHER

>member
-1 MMDRLSSF
+1 MDRLASF

-20 AVRRL
+20 AVRRF
-25 AARNGLLTMST
+25 AVRNGLLTMTT
-36 AIVDGHIVGRF
+36 AIVDGHVIGRF
-47 SPAFDASHLT
+47 SPGFDQSHLS
-57 GDAAQDRHWLRDHL
+57 GDVERDRQWVRAHL
-71 AGFLIEAPQDGNG
+71 AGFLIEAPQDGHG

-92 PAWPAHLA
+92 PVWPAHLA
-100 RRFANEDGTA
+100 RRSANEADTNT
-110 QATLAYAVRVVAE
+110 ATLAYAVRVVAE
-123 AGYKPSVKPMATL
+123 AGYRPSVKHMVTL

-144 QSGVSLRDLGA
+144 QSGVTLRDLSTV
-155 ALRQPAPVFSVAV
+155 LRQPAPVFSVAV

-176 LPQLIE
+176 QSQLIE
-182 NTGIVPYGP
+182 DTGIVPYGP
-191 YNGVAADFA
+191 YTGVAADFA
-200 FNDDLWRWVDSETRR
+200 FTDDLWKWVDSETRR

-234 GQLLRALA
+234 GQLLQALA
-242 DGTPVLAVSET
+242 DGTPVLAVSEKQ
-253 HTGVPDQVDLT
+253 TGIPDQVDLT

-278 IADLLEAVYGSEAVT
+278 IADLLEAIYGSEAVM
-293 RHDSSIAKIDAD
+293 RHDSSIARIDAGV
-305 ALTLDD
+305 LTLDD

-337 DDKKDEKDGDK
+337 EDKEDDKNGDK
-348 AGASRRLITQ
+348 AGSSRRLVTQ
-358 SPSERRSQT
+358 SPSERREQT
-367 SDDGGGSDGRASSTS
+367 SRDRGNTDNRASSTS
-382 TSTSKVRDKRK
+382 TSSSKGKERSK
-393 SKAKPTG
+393 SKPTG
-400 AGVIHPDP
+400 AEVIKPEAVDDASLP
-408 SGDELSPTEPPVM
+408 IAPPVL

-433 DWALGLKADLA
+433 DWALGLQADIA
-444 DYLGGELAWSQMS
+444 AYLGGELAWSQMS

-482 LPLVVTSV
+482 VPLVVTSV
-490 STWLQGEYLHDVLG
+490 STWLQGEYLHDVLD
-504 RMADTF
+504 RMANTF

-531 RASASRPYADYWN
+531 RAPASRSYSDYWN

-556 AVKTDGVI
+556 AMKTDGVI
-564 VVGATNRPAEIDE
+564 VIGATNRPGEIDE

-607 GNDLDVV
+607 GSDLDAV
-614 TASDDLLGGQR
+614 TVSDTQIGGQP

>member
-1 MMDRLSSF
+1 MDRLSSF
-9 LLRRLAHVERR
+9 LLRRLGHVERC

-25 AARNGLLTMST
+25 AVRNGLLTMST
-36 AIVDGHIVGRF
+36 SIVDGHVVGRYV
-47 SPAFDASHLT
+47 PAFDLSLLT
-57 GDAAQDRHWLRDHL
+57 GDLERDRQWVRDHL
-71 AGFLIEAPQDGNG
+71 AGFLIEAPQDGHG
-84 RPVLVPAV
+84 RPVLVPAL
-92 PAWPAHLA
+92 PAWPANL
-100 RRFANEDGTA
+100 RRHPANIKAADTA
-110 QATLAYAVRVVAE
+110 ALAYAVRVVAE

-136 LLLAAALE
+136 LLVAAAME
-144 QSGVSLRDLGA
+144 QSGVTLRDLVA
-155 ALRQPAPVFSVAV
+155 LLRQPAPVFSVAV

-182 NTGIVPYGP
+182 NTGVVPCGP
-191 YNGVAADFA
+191 YTGVAADFA
-200 FNDDLWRWVDSETRR
+200 FDDDLWKWVDSETRR

-253 HTGVPDQVDLT
+253 HNGVPDQVDLT

-278 IADLLEAVYGSEAVT
+278 IADLLEAVYGSEAVI
-293 RHDSSIAKIDAD
+293 RHDSSIAKIDAG

-337 DDKKDEKDGDK
+337 ENKEEGNADKNAD
-348 AGASRRLITQ
+348 ASRRLITQ
-358 SPSERRSQT
+358 SPSERRGENSR
-367 SDDGGGSDGRASSTS
+367 DGSGLDGRASS
-382 TSTSKVRDKRK
+382 SKDKRK
-393 SKAKPTG
+393 GRSRQKPTG
-400 AGVIHPDP
+400 AEVIQPAP
-408 SGDELSPTEPPVM
+408 VDEASRPAVPPM
-421 RVETLTGYGAAK
+421 LRVETLRGYGAATA
-433 DWALGLKADLA
+433 WALGLKVDLA
-444 DYLGGELAWSQMS
+444 DYLGGELPWSQMS

-468 GKTTFARALCNTLQ
+468 GKTTFARALCNTLRI
-482 LPLVVTSV
+482 PLVATSV
-490 STWLQGEYLHDVLG
+490 STWLQGEYLHDVLS

-517 PCILFIDEIDGIGQ
+517 PSILFIDEIDGIGQ

-544 ACVNKLLELLDG
+544 ALVNKLLELLDG
-556 AVKTDGVI
+556 SLKTDGVI
-564 VVGATNRPAEIDE
+564 IVGATNRPDEIDE

-607 GNDLDVV
+607 GSDLDAV
-614 TASDDLLGGQR
+614 TAPDTQIGGQR

>member
-1 MMDRLSSF
+1 MDRLSSF
-9 LLRRLAHVERR
+9 LLRRFAHVERR

-25 AARNGLLTMST
+25 AVRNGLLTLST
-36 AIVDGHIVGRF
+36 AIVDGHVVGRYV
-47 SPAFDASHLT
+47 PAFDPSDLT
-57 GDAAQDRHWLRDHL
+57 GDLDKDRQWVRDHL
-71 AGFLIEAPQDGNG
+71 AGFLIDAPQDGHG
-84 RPVLVPAV
+84 RPVLAPAV
-92 PAWPAHLA
+92 PVWQDHLRRHPA
-100 RRFANEDGTA
+100 NIETA
-110 QATLAYAVRVVAE
+110 DTAAHAYSVRVVAE

-136 LLLAAALE
+136 LLLAAAME

-155 ALRQPAPVFSVAV
+155 VLRQLAPVFSVAV

-182 NTGIVPYGP
+182 DTDIVPYGP

-200 FNDDLWRWVDSETRR
+200 FNDDLWRWVDSEIRR

-220 PAGETNRPSRAALR
+220 SAGETNRPSRAALR

-253 HTGVPDQVDLT
+253 HNGVPDHVDLT

-278 IADLLEAVYGSEAVT
+278 IADLLEAVYGSEAVM
-293 RHDSSIAKIDAD
+293 RHDSSIAKLDAG

-329 AGLAALNR
+329 SGLAALNR
-337 DDKKDEKDGDK
+337 DDKNDEKDGDK
-348 AGASRRLITQ
+348 AASARRLITQ
-358 SPSERRSQT
+358 SPSERSGQNSGNSGGT
-367 SDDGGGSDGRASSTS
+367 DGHASSTS
-382 TSTSKVRDKRK
+382 SSKGKRK
-393 SKAKPTG
+393 DRSRQKPTG
-400 AGVIHPDP
+400 AEVIQPEPFDESSTPDA
-408 SGDELSPTEPPVM
+408 PPVL

-433 DWALGLKADLA
+433 DWALGLKGDLG

-482 LPLVVTSV
+482 VPLVVTSV
-490 STWLQGEYLHDVLG
+490 STWLQGEYLHDVLD

-510 AEARRQA
+510 AEARRHA
-517 PCILFIDEIDGIGQ
+517 PCILFIDEIDGIGK
-531 RASASRPYADYWN
+531 RAPASRSYADYWN

-556 AVKTDGVI
+556 ALKADGVI
-564 VVGATNRPAEIDE
+564 VVGATNRPDEIDE

-607 GNDLDVV
+607 GSDLDAV
-614 TASDDLLGGQR
+614 TAPDTQIGGQP

>member
-1 MMDRLSSF
+1 MDRLSSF
-9 LLRRLAHVERR
+9 LVRRLHHVERR
-20 AVRRL
+20 ALRRL
-25 AARNGLLTMST
+25 AVRNGLLTMST
-36 AIVDGHIVGRF
+36 AIVDGHVVGRF
-47 SPAFDASHLT
+47 SPAFDPSHLT
-57 GDAAQDRHWLRDHL
+57 GEFEQDRQWVRDHL
-71 AGFLIEAPQDGNG
+71 AGFLIDAPRDDHGG
-84 RPVLVPAV
+84 PVLVPAV

-100 RRFANEDGTA
+100 RRSASEKNTDQGRVA
-110 QATLAYAVRVVAE
+110 HAVRVVAE

-136 LLLAAALE
+136 LLLAAAME
-144 QSGVSLRDLGA
+144 QSGVSLRDLRTV
-155 ALRQPAPVFSVAV
+155 LRQPGPVFSVAV
-168 LADGFERA
+168 FAEGFERA
-176 LPQLIE
+176 LQQLIE
-182 NTGIVPYGP
+182 DTDVVPHGP

-200 FNDDLWRWVDSETRR
+200 FTDDLWKWVDSETRR
-215 VFLQV
+215 IFLQV
-220 PAGETNRPSRAALR
+220 PAGETNRPSRAGLR

-253 HTGVPDQVDLT
+253 HHGVPDQVDLT

-278 IADLLEAVYGSEAVT
+278 IADLLEAVYGSEAVM
-293 RHDSSIAKIDAD
+293 RHDSSIAKLDAG

-337 DDKKDEKDGDK
+337 EDKEDGNADKK
-348 AGASRRLITQ
+348 AASSRRLISQ
-358 SPSERRSQT
+358 NPSERRGQT
-367 SDDGGGSDGRASSTS
+367 SQDGGNSGDRTSSASTS
-382 TSTSKVRDKRK
+382 SKGKRK
-393 SKAKPTG
+393 DRSRQKPTG
-400 AGVIHPDP
+400 AEVIQP
-408 SGDELSPTEPPVM
+408 EPVDCASVLTAPPIL

-433 DWALGLKADLA
+433 DWALGLKVDLA
-444 DYLGGELAWSQMS
+444 DYLGAELPWSQMS

-482 LPLVVTSV
+482 VPLVVTSV
-490 STWLQGEYLHDVLG
+490 SIWLQGEYLHDVLS

-556 AVKTDGVI
+556 ALKTDGVI
-564 VVGATNRPAEIDE
+564 VVGATNRPDEIDE

-607 GNDLDVV
+607 GNDLDAVIAPDSQV
-614 TASDDLLGGQR
+614 GGQP

>member
-1 MMDRLSSF
+1 MDRLASF
-9 LLRRLAHVERR
+9 LLRRLARVERR

-25 AARNGLLTMST
+25 AVRNGLLTMST
-36 AIVDGHIVGRF
+36 SIVDGHVVGRF
-47 SPAFDASHLT
+47 SPAFDPSHLT
-57 GDAAQDRHWLRDHL
+57 GEFDQDRQWVRDHL
-71 AGFLIEAPQDGNG
+71 AGFLIDAPQDGHG
-84 RPVLVPAV
+84 RPVLVSAV
-92 PAWPAHLA
+92 PVWPAHLA
-100 RRFANEDGTA
+100 RRFANEDGTP
-110 QATLAYAVRVVAE
+110 QATLAYAVRVVAG
-123 AGYKPSVKPMATL
+123 AGCKPSIKPMATL
-136 LLLAAALE
+136 LLLAAAIE
-144 QSGVSLRDLGA
+144 QSGVSLCDLVA
-155 ALRQPAPVFSVAV
+155 HLRQPAPVFSVQIIAE
-168 LADGFERA
+168 GFERA

-182 NTGIVPYGP
+182 DTEVAPFGP
-191 YNGVAADFA
+191 YTGVAADFA
-200 FNDDLWRWVDSETRR
+200 FTDDLWKWADGETRR

-253 HTGVPDQVDLT
+253 DNGVPDQVDMT
-264 CDIRLTGAGIDRLL
+264 CDIRLRGAGIDRLL
-278 IADLLEAVYGSEAVT
+278 IADLLEAVYGSEAVM
-293 RHDSSIAKIDAD
+293 RHDRSIAKLDAR

-337 DDKKDEKDGDK
+337 EDKRDQKDEDK
-348 AGASRRLITQ
+348 AGSSRRLVTQ
-358 SPSERRSQT
+358 SPSERREQT
-367 SDDGGGSDGRASSTS
+367 SRDRGNNGNQSSPKSTS
-382 TSTSKVRDKRK
+382 SSKGKLK
-393 SKAKPTG
+393 TKPTG
-400 AGVIHPDP
+400 AEVIKPEAVDDASLP
-408 SGDELSPTEPPVM
+408 IAPPVL

-457 TKLLLSGPPGT
+457 TKLLLSGAPGT

-482 LPLVVTSV
+482 VPLVVTSV
-490 STWLQGEYLHDVLG
+490 STWLQGEYLHDVLD
-504 RMADTF
+504 RMANTF

-531 RASASRPYADYWN
+531 RAPASRSYSDYWN

-556 AVKTDGVI
+556 AVRTDGVI
-564 VVGATNRPAEIDE
+564 VVGATNRPVEIDE

-607 GNDLDVV
+607 GSDLDAV
-614 TASDDLLGGQR
+614 TTSDTQIGG